1 MFSILF
7 INPLSVILTLS
18 TTIGVLVHDTK
29 IDQFTTALFAVP
41 ALVASYEGAQG
52 AIKMTDPHTHV
63 ERVSISQF
71 GRSLTLDN
79 PRVQPRNDNKK
90 YRLEKQVVKG
100 HHPFDNYNLPVIA

>member
-1 MFSILF
+1 MFPLLL
-7 INPLSVILTLS
+7 INQLSVILTLS
-18 TTIGVLVHDTK
+18 TTFGILVHDTK
-29 IDQFTTALFAVP
+29 FDQFTTALLAMPAV
-41 ALVASYEGAQG
+41 VASYEGAHS
-52 AIKMTDPHTHV
+52 AIKMSDPHTHV

-71 GRSLTLDN
+71 GHSMAFDN